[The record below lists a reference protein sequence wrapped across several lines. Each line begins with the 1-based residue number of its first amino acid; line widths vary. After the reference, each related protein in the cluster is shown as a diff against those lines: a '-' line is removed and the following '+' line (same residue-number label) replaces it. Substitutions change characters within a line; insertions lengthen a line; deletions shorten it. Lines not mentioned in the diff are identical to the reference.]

1 MNSKMAGFQLLDYYN
16 YFIFYIAISW
26 NLCFFF
32 KVSHR
37 ILKYCLYLKRKK
49 EYLDNSFVCVLR
61 SDLYSLHILWFVF
74 PQLTFLFI
82 EKRKCL
88 LQVIDRCKSP
98 YKAKASLHLK
108 KKIRVV
114 VNRPI
119 EHNNECLQLYSF
131 LHGIVI
137 YIRIWY
143 VIQYK
148 QNRQCVN
155 CLLLSFHLIF

>member
-1 MNSKMAGFQLLDYYN
+1 MKFL
-16 YFIFYIAISW
+16 YFCNIYVFFKWNVKKSHYFKITLKQRIDLHVPGCSMLAWPTKTLVVGEESQFLGLSLAVTKRILWTVKWRDSSYWTIITISFFT
-26 NLCFFF
+26 LQYLGIYVFFF

-88 LQVIDRCKSP
+88 L
-98 YKAKASLHLK
+98 
-108 KKIRVV
+108 
-114 VNRPI
+114 
-119 EHNNECLQLYSF
+119 
-131 LHGIVI
+131 
-137 YIRIWY
+137 
-143 VIQYK
+143 
-148 QNRQCVN
+148 
-155 CLLLSFHLIF
+155 